1 MNKIIFI
8 TTTMVIALVCT
19 VRIFAAQPVADPN
32 NEAGR
37 TATSGSFLLG
47 PPKGEGPVV
56 VRASFHF
63 NNINYIDDEE
73 ETFAFTGVLTL
84 KWNDKRQ
91 IFDPAKVGADEK
103 IYQGDYQFD
112 EIFTGWYPQVVL
124 INESGLCEKNGVVL
138 RVLPDGTLTLVETLN
153 AIARVD
159 LDLKRFPF
167 DKQRLEAVFEVLG
180 FDKSKVVLQAESYA
194 TSSSDEQIKTPQWTV
209 LEISMS
215 TRDRNAYYSGRSATS
230 AFVVSVDAQ
239 RESFF
244 VSRLVVVPLILIVLL
259 SFSVFWMD
267 RSSLGDRISVSFIGI
282 LTAVTY
288 QLVMSDIQPRISY
301 VTFMNGFLNISFFLM
316 CATVVI
322 NLVVGEFDKKG
333 KFKVGDRIDFHC
345 RWIFPL
351 TFIGIILVLL
361 YVAFFCL

>member
-1 MNKIIFI
+1 
-8 TTTMVIALVCT
+8 V
-19 VRIFAAQPVADPN
+19 
-32 NEAGR
+32 
-37 TATSGSFLLG
+37 
-47 PPKGEGPVV
+47 
-56 VRASFHF
+56 
-63 NNINYIDDEE
+63 
-73 ETFAFTGVLTL
+73 GV
-84 KWNDKRQ
+84 
-91 IFDPAKVGADEK
+91 DEK

-112 EIFTGWYPQVVL
+112 ELFTGWYPQVVL
-124 INESGLCEKNGVVL
+124 INESGLCEKSAVVL
-138 RVLPDGTLTLVETLN
+138 RVQPDGTLTLVETLN

-159 LDLKRFPF
+159 LNLRRFPF
-167 DKQRLEAVFEVLG
+167 DKQHLEAVFEVLG
-180 FDKSKVVLQAESYA
+180 FDKGEVALQAES
-194 TSSSDEQIKTPQWTV
+194 DETRSTDAQIRIPQWTV
-209 LEISMS
+209 LKIGVS
-215 TRDRNAYYSGRSATS
+215 TKDRTATYSGRSGVTS

-322 NLVVGEFDKKG
+322 NLVVGELDKKG
-333 KFKVGDRIDFHC
+333 KSKVGDRIDFHC

-351 TFIGIILVLL
+351 IFLGIILLL
-361 YVAFFCL
+361 LGVAFLYL

>member
-1 MNKIIFI
+1 
-8 TTTMVIALVCT
+8 
-19 VRIFAAQPVADPN
+19 
-32 NEAGR
+32 
-37 TATSGSFLLG
+37 
-47 PPKGEGPVV
+47 
-56 VRASFHF
+56 
-63 NNINYIDDEE
+63 
-73 ETFAFTGVLTL
+73 
-84 KWNDKRQ
+84 
-91 IFDPAKVGADEK
+91 
-103 IYQGDYQFD
+103 
-112 EIFTGWYPQVVL
+112 
-124 INESGLCEKNGVVL
+124 L
-138 RVLPDGTLTLVETLN
+138 R
-153 AIARVD
+153 
-159 LDLKRFPF
+159 RFPF

-180 FDKSKVVLQAESYA
+180 FDKGEVVLQAESYA
-194 TSSSDEQIKTPQWTV
+194 TSSSDEQIKTPQWTI

-215 TRDRNAYYSGRSATS
+215 TRDRTAFYAGRSGVTS
-230 AFVVSVDAQ
+230 AFVASVDAQ

-288 QLVMSDIQPRISY
+288 QLVMSEIQPRISY

-333 KFKVGDRIDFHC
+333 KFKVGDRIDRYC

-351 TFIGIILVLL
+351 TFFAIILLL
-361 YVAFFCL
+361 LGVAFLYL

>member
-1 MNKIIFI
+1 MA
-8 TTTMVIALVCT
+8 MVMTLVFT
-19 VRIFAAQPVADPN
+19 VRIFAAQPVVEPN
-32 NEAGR
+32 NEADR
-37 TATSGSFLLG
+37 TATSKSFLLG
-47 PPKGEGPVV
+47 APNNEGPVA

-91 IFDPAKVGADEK
+91 IFDPVKEGVDEK
-103 IYQGDYQFD
+103 VYQGAYQFD
-112 EIFTGWYPQVVL
+112 EVFTGRYPQGVL
-124 INESGLCEKNGVVL
+124 INESGLCEMQGVVL
-138 RVLPDGTLTLVETLN
+138 RVKPDGTLTLVETLN

-159 LDLKRFPF
+159 LNLRRFPF

-180 FDKSKVVLQAESYA
+180 FDKGEVMLQAESYA
-194 TSSSDEQIKTPQWTV
+194 DKSPEYQIRIPQWTV
-209 LEISMS
+209 LEIGTS
-215 TRDRNAYYSGRSATS
+215 TRDRTSCNSGRSGITA
-230 AFVVSVDAQ
+230 AFVVRVDAQ

-244 VSRLVVVPLILIVLL
+244 VNRLVVVPLILIVLL

-288 QLVMSDIQPRISY
+288 QLVMSEIQPRISY

-322 NLVVGEFDKKG
+322 NLVVGELDKKG
-333 KFKVGDRIDFHC
+333 KFKTGDRIDFHC

-351 TFIGIILVLL
+351 TFFGIILVLL
-361 YVAFFCL
+361 YVAFYCL

>member
-1 MNKIIFI
+1 M
-8 TTTMVIALVCT
+8 TMVMALVFT
-19 VRIFAAQPVADPN
+19 VRIFAAQPVGEPN
-32 NEAGR
+32 NEADR
-37 TATSGSFLLG
+37 KETSGSFLLG
-47 PPKGEGPVV
+47 PPKDEGPVV
-56 VRASFHF
+56 VRTSFHF
-63 NNINYIDDEE
+63 NNINYINDEE

-91 IFDPAKVGADEK
+91 IFDPAKVGVDEK
-103 IYQGDYQFD
+103 VYQGDYQFD
-112 EIFTGWYPQVVL
+112 ELFTGWYPQVVL

-159 LDLKRFPF
+159 LDLRRFPF

-194 TSSSDEQIKTPQWTV
+194 TSSSDDQIKTPQWTV

-215 TRDRNAYYSGRSATS
+215 TRDRTAFYAGCSGVTS

-288 QLVMSDIQPRISY
+288 QLVMSEIQPRISY

-333 KFKVGDRIDFHC
+333 KFKVGDRIDRYC

-351 TFIGIILVLL
+351 TFFAIILLL
-361 YVAFFCL
+361 LGVAFLYL